1 MTTKKKNSRSPAPL
15 LAPVPSTLSV
25 ADITAMLHARI
36 VEAAPEIVE
45 KNIEQAEKG
54 SYLHAKFLFELAGL
68 QACLPEHT
76 DEQEESLAQI
86 LLRELEN
93 AEPPPPQA

>member
-1 MTTKKKNSRSPAPL
+1 VTAPAPSSL
-15 LAPVPSTLSV
+15 SLAE
-25 ADITAMLHARI
+25 ITAHLHARI
-36 VEAAPEIVE
+36 LEAAPEIIRE
-45 KNIEQAEKG
+45 NIEQAKKG

-68 QACLPEHT
+68 QAGLPEDA

-93 AEPPPPQA
+93 AEPPPAQA